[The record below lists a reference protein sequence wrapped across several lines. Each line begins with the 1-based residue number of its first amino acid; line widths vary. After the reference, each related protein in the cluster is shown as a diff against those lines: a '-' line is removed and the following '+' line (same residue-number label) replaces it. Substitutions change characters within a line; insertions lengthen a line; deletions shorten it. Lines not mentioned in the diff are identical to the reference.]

1 MLSAIAIGE
10 KLDWK
15 EFPKQVI
22 LGVFEEHKNLCV
34 MSCKRGGRDLTDL
47 LYVVR
52 GYKQSTI
59 FFTKHNIFTIF
70 LGR

>member
-22 LGVFEEHKNLCV
+22 LGVFEEHKNPCV
-34 MSCKRGGRDLTDL
+34 M
-47 LYVVR
+47 
-52 GYKQSTI
+52 
-59 FFTKHNIFTIF
+59 
-70 LGR
+70 